1 MAKIIAVCTSE
12 NKGTQKTPQAFI
24 DLIVDHGIKGDAHA
38 GNWHRQVS
46 LLSFEKIEAFKA
58 KGIDLENGAFGE
70 NIIVAGID
78 LSDLPV
84 GTILKAGTVTMEV
97 TQIGKACHQH
107 CAIYHKVGDCIMP
120 VRASLPRL

>member
-46 LLSFEKIEAFKA
+46 LLSFEK
-58 KGIDLENGAFGE
+58 
-70 NIIVAGID
+70 
-78 LSDLPV
+78 
-84 GTILKAGTVTMEV
+84 LKPLKPRGLIWKMGHLVK
-97 TQIGKACHQH
+97 I
-107 CAIYHKVGDCIMP
+107 
-120 VRASLPRL
+120 SL